1 MPSDILGKYCCLDS
15 FYTVLIHLENKNRY
29 TDLCRETFL
38 NNQRIY
44 SRNSRAGLYTDD
56 EYIEK
61 YSKYAK
67 KMMLWGILYMAS
79 YRCYMKIQKHTP
91 KAAKIDKYPEMAKI
105 LLEKNEFYQGNT
117 QDIAKNILAQNVDTT
132 DCYDTGL
139 DEGGMV
145 FKYGQKF
152 TAGFIQIVK
161 DSMTEVKFKGKIDS
175 TIARKKKILGVV
187 AGKLTTFLGIDKIKL
202 NNKHVELE
210 KLLYYQ
216 RAYKNLQN
224 TWAQI
229 PDMMNIPEYIV
240 WEKKKLPIEEVTR
253 TIMENYYRCTSPV
266 DNEILEK
273 ELITRFKGETIF
285 LATIMRDVNKLPAE
299 KRYYQNLGITTPE
312 DAYNHFYQNYNIF
325 YSNFDQR
332 TNVCL
337 WPQNIQE
344 VYPREIWY
352 LANEHA
358 LDPMCD
364 RMRDIWGDWKGWN
377 VQEDYFNDKVNSERL
392 LMGEPWNEADLRLPT
407 FTLMR
412 KLLINVLLYK
422 KYNKILST
430 YLSGLFVNGSRYVIE
445 TPQLIPTRNAEP
457 DEPGAVKKLFT
468 KYDVM
473 HKETK
478 RSSSGYHTIPSH
490 MDAKKSI
497 TCPVLNTP
505 DSRTGRTA
513 TLLSYFDID

>member
-1 MPSDILGKYCCLDS
+1 M
-15 FYTVLIHLENKNRY
+15 
-29 TDLCRETFL
+29 
-38 NNQRIY
+38 
-44 SRNSRAGLYTDD
+44 
-56 EYIEK
+56 
-61 YSKYAK
+61 
-67 KMMLWGILYMAS
+67 
-79 YRCYMKIQKHTP
+79 
-91 KAAKIDKYPEMAKI
+91 
-105 LLEKNEFYQGNT
+105 
-117 QDIAKNILAQNVDTT
+117 
-132 DCYDTGL
+132 YD
-139 DEGGMV
+139 
-145 FKYGQKF
+145 
-152 TAGFIQIVK
+152 
-161 DSMTEVKFKGKIDS
+161 
-175 TIARKKKILGVV
+175 
-187 AGKLTTFLGIDKIKL
+187 
-202 NNKHVELE
+202 
-210 KLLYYQ
+210 Q

-392 LMGEPWNEADLRLPT
+392 LMGEPWNEADLGLPT

-468 KYDVM
+468 K
-473 HKETK
+473 
-478 RSSSGYHTIPSH
+478 
-490 MDAKKSI
+490 
-497 TCPVLNTP
+497 
-505 DSRTGRTA
+505 
-513 TLLSYFDID
+513 